1 MIFITSTSLGG
12 AIIGASAGVK
22 YLPASTGA
30 TGDMVQSLGQEE
42 PLEEGMATSSVFLPG
57 EFHGQRSLAGDSP
70 WGCKESD
77 TTEVTWH
84 TIRFEGILTGSM
96 VKNPL
101 ANAGDTGD
109 AGLIRGAERSPGEGH
124 GTPLQCSCLGNP
136 MDKGAYQAIVHAV
149 QESDTT
155 LQRNHHQ

>member
-12 AIIGASAGVK
+12 AVTGASAGVK

-57 EFHGQRSLAGDSP
+57 ELHGQRSLAGDSP

-84 TIRFEGILTGSM
+84 TIRFEGILTGSV

-109 AGLIRGAERSPGEGH
+109 AGLILGPRMGRAGEQGDPWRPCCSREDAQC
-124 GTPLQCSCLGNP
+124 TPLSLTCFQS
-136 MDKGAYQAIVHAV
+136 M
-149 QESDTT
+149 
-155 LQRNHHQ
+155 